1 MLGTPFAQSAEA
13 PGRGYNWGMAGKDS
27 ELPRGTRV
35 GTGTTAP
42 LHQIINGPTTV
53 TNGTQ
58 NFLAALKV
66 CMGMVGAQTIR
77 EFQQAELVLAPAIK
91 TEGKHLQLNS

>member
-1 MLGTPFAQSAEA
+1 MAEGRYNSPELAKKAILAGADAVMLGTPFAQSAEA

-42 LHQIINGPTTV
+42 LDQIINGPRV
-53 TNGTQ
+53 DILLYQ
-58 NFLAALKV
+58 VWDSL
-66 CMGMVGAQTIR
+66 
-77 EFQQAELVLAPAIK
+77 
-91 TEGKHLQLNS
+91 